1 MMTPVADLRIRGLA
15 AADLDRVT
23 EIGRDLS
30 HAPHWPRW
38 VYEAVLDPAFP
49 KRIALV
55 AEMAETDKIAGF
67 VVAGILL
74 PQAELESIAVLVD
87 HQRCGI
93 GRKLL
98 SAMVEELKATGA
110 SEFILEVR
118 ASNEQARGFYRSLGW
133 RENGWRPRYY
143 TDPEEDAVLMSR
155 ELG

>member
-1 MMTPVADLRIRGLA
+1 MTTPVSDLRIRGLA

-23 EIGRDLS
+23 EIGMNLP

-49 KRIALV
+49 KRVGLV
-55 AEMAETDKIAGF
+55 AEMAETGKIAGF

-74 PQAELESIAVLVD
+74 PQAELESIAVSAD
-87 HQRCGI
+87 QQRCGI

-98 SAMVEELKATGA
+98 SAMVEELKAAGA

-118 ASNEQARGFYRSLGW
+118 ASNEQARGFYLSLGW
-133 RENGWRPRYY
+133 RENGRRQRYY